1 MIPGVFQGIYSIT
14 KAAVIS
20 MTKTFA
26 KECAPIGVRVNALL
40 PGATDTKFASTLV
53 KNPAILEKA
62 LEHIPMNRIAQ
73 PDEMAGA
80 ILYLASPA
88 ASYTTGTC
96 LNVDGGYLLA

>member
-1 MIPGVFQGIYSIT
+1 
-14 KAAVIS
+14 

-62 LEHIPMNRIAQ
+62 LEQDRK
-73 PDEMAGA
+73 
-80 ILYLASPA
+80 S
-88 ASYTTGTC
+88 
-96 LNVDGGYLLA
+96 VV

>member
-1 MIPGVFQGIYSIT
+1 MSSYGVKAMAKNGGGAIVNVASVNGVIPGVFQGIYSIT

-40 PGATDTKFASTLV
+40 PGATDTKFAATLV

-62 LEHIPMNRIAQ
+62 QEQCFFSRKC
-73 PDEMAGA
+73 E
-80 ILYLASPA
+80 
-88 ASYTTGTC
+88 
-96 LNVDGGYLLA
+96 